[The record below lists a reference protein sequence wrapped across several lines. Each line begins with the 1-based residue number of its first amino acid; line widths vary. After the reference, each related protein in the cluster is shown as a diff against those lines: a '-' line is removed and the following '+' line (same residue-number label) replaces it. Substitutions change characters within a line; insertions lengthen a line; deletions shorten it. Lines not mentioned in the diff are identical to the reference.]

1 MGRWQTKNPII
12 GNLYEK
18 NIPSLTYSYPPI
30 DGGSN
35 NISTGNCSLSG
46 IELFKLLGEN
56 VIRSFSNKKYSPY
69 LIMYSINNEYLGNV
83 RLLNKGWYI
92 SLEYDNSVLTK
103 INNNKIVNSMEV
115 YFKRLPNK
123 SYPIIKT
130 HEYNK

>member
-1 MGRWQTKNPII
+1 MLSLIFFLIAIWPISSLIIVPSKSTKR
-12 GNLYEK
+12 
-18 NIPSLTYSYPPI
+18 
-30 DGGSN
+30 
-35 NISTGNCSLSG
+35 G